1 MDSNASWHL
10 WVLLSRALLAKTCR
24 TRVPDQR
31 NEYSPQR
38 ISRSCSRL
46 RSGGGIGLTIYESYP
61 YLCPPFVDRRFRSF
75 SITRYRSSIL
85 RRKRVQHVQ
94 LPTMPSRIDD
104 CVVAEIINGVQD
116 WSLTRLPTRVLLR
129 SLLLMIRIPGF
140 RDQCQTSFVLVPKHI
155 CHTPGG
161 VQERMINEGRTPSKH
176 STYVSRIFRIGR
188 SQTAPANFIPLHLED
203 DHGIPPA
210 LSDLTRLYHRGRRT
224 QLPSV
229 IH

>member
-1 MDSNASWHL
+1 
-10 WVLLSRALLAKTCR
+10 
-24 TRVPDQR
+24 
-31 NEYSPQR
+31 
-38 ISRSCSRL
+38 
-46 RSGGGIGLTIYESYP
+46 
-61 YLCPPFVDRRFRSF
+61 
-75 SITRYRSSIL
+75 
-85 RRKRVQHVQ
+85 
-94 LPTMPSRIDD
+94 MPSRIDD

-129 SLLLMIRIPGF
+129 SLLLMIRIPRF

-155 CHTPGG
+155 CLTPGG

-210 LSDLTRLYHRGRRT
+210 LSDLTLSRFVYQRSIYAKHPAAAWRLYHRGRRT